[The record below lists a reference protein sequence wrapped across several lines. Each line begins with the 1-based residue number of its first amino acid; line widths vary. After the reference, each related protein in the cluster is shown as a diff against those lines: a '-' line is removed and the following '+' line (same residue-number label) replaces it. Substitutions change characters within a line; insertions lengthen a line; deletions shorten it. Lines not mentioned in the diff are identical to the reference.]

1 MDLHILIVVDNFDH
15 IHGTMLD
22 DISFVAN
29 FPNLMYFETFPNS
42 ISDYSALDNCK
53 EIVDLNVGWTP
64 VKDITH
70 LKNFPKLERMVVTR
84 TKISQEDY
92 KTLCEIYPNAR
103 IVNTGSEPVTNGW
116 RTHPRY
122 KAMIQMIRNNYW
134 DDLFRTEAELE
145 EVKRRNMLVINDV
158 RYYGTPYIQEMQTET
173 PEQGEEF
180 EPYKMTDKYGR
191 TYSFEKVIEFSV
203 DPGNIPVDNKTSN
216 FGAVGKAYSKDT
228 GNGKI
233 LVQMDDGKYR
243 WFYRN
248 EVLARTL
255 IEKLDEDG
263 FVKEE
268 YKRENVERRVAEEK
282 AKLGEKDDDKESSD
296 KDDDSKESAD

>member
-1 MDLHILIVVDNFDH
+1 
-15 IHGTMLD
+15 
-22 DISFVAN
+22 
-29 FPNLMYFETFPNS
+29 
-42 ISDYSALDNCK
+42 
-53 EIVDLNVGWTP
+53 
-64 VKDITH
+64 
-70 LKNFPKLERMVVTR
+70 
-84 TKISQEDY
+84 
-92 KTLCEIYPNAR
+92 
-103 IVNTGSEPVTNGW
+103 
-116 RTHPRY
+116 
-122 KAMIQMIRNNYW
+122 
-134 DDLFRTEAELE
+134 
-145 EVKRRNMLVINDV
+145 MLVINDV

-282 AKLGEKDDDKESSD
+282 AKLGEKDDKESSD